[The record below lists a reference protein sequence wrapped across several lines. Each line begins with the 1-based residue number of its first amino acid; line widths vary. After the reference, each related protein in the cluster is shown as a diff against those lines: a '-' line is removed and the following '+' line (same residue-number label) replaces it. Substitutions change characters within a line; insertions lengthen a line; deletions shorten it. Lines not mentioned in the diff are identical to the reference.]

1 MTKPRLRK
9 VAFLDT
15 NVLHFMDLYLRRAKD
30 RGLFPFGS
38 DETAARESLKAIEY
52 ESLKLDLN
60 KGLNVLEHLRRGNN
74 FHVVEYSSAC
84 ELELMAGRA
93 RGKAIEKAAAE
104 GVPERMWW
112 SRFTDSDVG
121 DRLVASDLTTIGETV
136 EGLRRLIDEAG
147 IDVTVGRS
155 DRSRDVLELAKDV
168 MGIVYMSA
176 MDSII
181 YAGALVAGADN
192 VFSYDD
198 YLRKTVNRLKTE
210 KSLLKARQ
218 RLTKRTAA
226 VLSREP
232 ESISLP
238 DAIKIRGGK
247 H

>member
-15 NVLHFMDLYLRRAKD
+15 NVLHSMDLYLLQAKD
-30 RGLFPFGS
+30 GGFFPFHG
-38 DETAARESLKAIEY
+38 DVATAKKHLNATIEYKSLK
-52 ESLKLDLN
+52 SSLN
-60 KGLNVLEHLRRGNN
+60 KGLNVIVHLRRKNCRA
-74 FHVVEYSSAC
+74 EYSSAS
-84 ELELMAGRA
+84 ELELMAGLA

-112 SRFTDSDVG
+112 SRFPDSDVG

-147 IDVTVGRS
+147 IDATVGRA

-176 MDSII
+176 MDSIM
-181 YAGALVAGADN
+181 YAGALVAQADH
-192 VFSYDD
+192 VISDD
-198 YLRKTVNRLKTE
+198 GYLKNTMHRLKTE
-210 KSLLKARQ
+210 ESLRAAKRKLES
-218 RLTKRTAA
+218 RTAA

-232 ESISLP
+232 RLITLP
-238 DAIKIRGGK
+238 DAQGIPGGGR
-247 H
+247 

>member
-30 RGLFPFGS
+30 HGLFPFGS

-52 ESLKLDLN
+52 ESLKLKLN

-74 FHVVEYSSAC
+74 FHVEYSSAC

-147 IDVTVGRS
+147 IDATVGRS

-181 YAGALVAGADN
+181 YAGALVAEADN